1 MRNSIKNTFNSVKTW
16 SEKLERLYREKI
28 VVKCCPWCGSNDYI
42 KHARYKFT
50 YRYKCKNCRRTFLPS
65 TGTSIHYI
73 HKKETFVEY
82 AEFIQKKGLHTLKFM
97 CDNFDI
103 APLTSF
109 DWRHKILMSIPIS
122 TRSFNG
128 IILFNELSLLYSLK
142 GRKGSSLENIGISRR
157 QKILDEKYHSRLITV
172 NEHEIG
178 EIKLATVGIM
188 KQNDFER
195 IFKKRLGNVEKLI
208 CTGNSVFANKE
219 EFNLKKIEVITG
231 KKNHVEL
238 KQRLRNQEMI
248 MYKFKSW
255 INNSM
260 RGVATKYVALYA
272 NYFINYMGKIF
283 NPVARQSFIQKYIWP
298 FYTLLEGF
306 YESFITHHTA
316 MEYSMPTKRKWK
328 TSGNY
333 CFDVNFKRY

>member
-1 MRNSIKNTFNSVKTW
+1 MTNSLKNTSKFVKTW

-28 VVKCCPWCGSNDYI
+28 AVKCCPWCGSKDYI
-42 KHARYKFT
+42 KHARYKYT
-50 YRYKCKNCRRTFLPS
+50 YRYKCKSCRRTFLPS

-73 HKKETFVEY
+73 HKKDIFVEY
-82 AEFIQKKGLHTLKFM
+82 AEFIQKNGMHTLKFM

-122 TRSFNG
+122 TKSFKG
-128 IILFNELSLLYSLK
+128 SILCNDLSLLYSLK
-142 GRKGSSLENIGISRR
+142 GRKGASLENVGISRR

-178 EIKLATVGIM
+178 EMKLATVGIM
-188 KQNDFER
+188 KQNHFER
-195 IFKKRLGNVEKLI
+195 IFKKRLVKVEKLI
-208 CTGNSVFANKE
+208 CSEKSIFANKD
-219 EFNLKKIEVITG
+219 EFKLKKIEVITG
-231 KKNHVEL
+231 KKRQVEI
-238 KQRLRNQEMI
+238 KQKLRNQETI
-248 MYKFKSW
+248 MYMFKSW

-272 NYFINYMGKIF
+272 NYFMNYVGKIF
-283 NPVARQSFIQKYIWP
+283 NPVDRQSFVQKYIWP

-306 YESFITHHTA
+306 YESFITQHTA
-316 MEYSMPTKRKWK
+316 MEYRMPTKRKWK

-333 CFDVNFKRY
+333 YFDLSFKRY